1 MTDDIVTRLRK
12 LQVSSS
18 QLWEIDVCKA
28 MDEAADEIDLWR
40 GVAQSLAQE
49 VLKTF
54 DGHRS
59 TNEMKAYAEYLKAK
73 G

>member
-1 MTDDIVTRLRK
+1 MTDDIVQRLRGQRPHDA
-12 LQVSSS
+12 LCV
-18 QLWEIDVCKA
+18 
-28 MDEAADEIDLWR
+28 EAADEIDLWR